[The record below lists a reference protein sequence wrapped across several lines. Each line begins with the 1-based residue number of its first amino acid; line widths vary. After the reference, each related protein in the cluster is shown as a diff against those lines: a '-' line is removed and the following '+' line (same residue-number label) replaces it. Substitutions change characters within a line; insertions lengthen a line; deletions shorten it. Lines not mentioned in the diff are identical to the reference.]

1 MDPITP
7 FFSPNSTLGVTS
19 DQDEPDSGISF
30 YFSYYSHIQNIED
43 CNSFQ
48 FINKNHLSSK

>member
-7 FFSPNSTLGVTS
+7 FFSPDSTLGVTS

-30 YFSYYSHIQNIED
+30 YFNHSHIQNVGD
-43 CNSFQ
+43 FNSLPFT
-48 FINKNHLSSK
+48 NKNLLLSK